1 MHKLN
6 LKEIADKCGYNNVY
20 NESEKQINLFDSL
33 QKNLIDSLINKY
45 IIKSLLSH
53 WKSAVENIVLETRQY
68 KFKNY
73 CKETSYTN
81 PKVIKIMNVALYKI
95 FIKEK
100 ELFEYGYTLKDKYN
114 WVDVIVINEEMT
126 IKEKRCVVA
135 HELAHII
142 IDRIL
147 KENIDINN
155 LESEIDQLK
164 DKWEKRHEKLAFY
177 IEHDELEKVE
187 TNLTGL
193 KGEIEGEEYG
203 EVMSRLDQSVF
214 LLEHIED
221 KYKFNLQNIF

>member
-6 LKEIADKCGYNNVY
+6 LQEIVDRCGYNNVY
-20 NESEKQINLFDSL
+20 SETKKQTILLNSL
-33 QKNLIDSLINKY
+33 QNNLIDSLINKY

-68 KFKNY
+68 KFKNF
-73 CKETSYTN
+73 CRETSYTN

-100 ELFEYGYTLKDKYN
+100 KLFEYGYTLKDKYN

-147 KENIDINN
+147 RENIDIIPNMDFDN
-155 LESEIDQLK
+155 LNEEELANILMCYILLDKSFFYKNAQFEDYVITDVLDLK
-164 DKWEKRHEKLAFY
+164 
-177 IEHDELEKVE
+177 ELRDSI
-187 TNLTGL
+187 L
-193 KGEIEGEEYG
+193 K
-203 EVMSRLDQSVF
+203 
-214 LLEHIED
+214 
-221 KYKFNLQNIF
+221 KYRK

>member
-6 LKEIADKCGYNNVY
+6 LQEIADRCGYNNVY
-20 NESEKQINLFDSL
+20 SETKKQTILLNSL
-33 QKNLIDSLINKY
+33 QNNLIDSLINKY

-73 CKETSYTN
+73 CKEISYTN

-100 ELFEYGYTLKDKYN
+100 KLFEYGYTLKDKYN

-147 KENIDINN
+147 RENIDIIPNMDFDN
-155 LESEIDQLK
+155 LNEEELANILMCYILLDKSFFYKNAQFEDYVITDVLDLK
-164 DKWEKRHEKLAFY
+164 
-177 IEHDELEKVE
+177 ELRDSI
-187 TNLTGL
+187 L
-193 KGEIEGEEYG
+193 K
-203 EVMSRLDQSVF
+203 
-214 LLEHIED
+214 
-221 KYKFNLQNIF
+221 KYRK

>member
-20 NESEKQINLFDSL
+20 NESEKQINLLDSL

-114 WVDVIVINEEMT
+114 WVDVIVINEKMT

-147 KENIDINN
+147 KENIDIIPNMDFNN
-155 LESEIDQLK
+155 LNEEELANILMCYILLDKSFFYKNAQFEDSVITDVLSLK
-164 DKWEKRHEKLAFY
+164 KLREN
-177 IEHDELEKVE
+177 I
-187 TNLTGL
+187 L
-193 KGEIEGEEYG
+193 K
-203 EVMSRLDQSVF
+203 
-214 LLEHIED
+214 
-221 KYKFNLQNIF
+221 KYRK